1 MCLDLYTF
9 FGLMEV
15 KSAGSLL
22 RKICEVMFDL
32 SRSICHGAKAPKWVW
47 AESPDHRS
55 HGGGSPPI

>member
-32 SRSICHGAKAPKWVW
+32 SRSICVFSCGVSSLQLNGATELSA
-47 AESPDHRS
+47 
-55 HGGGSPPI
+55 